1 MKKLIA
7 LAFALSCGAL
17 MAEDQYLMWML
28 GTTIELDGESITPSE
43 NTVAKIRVGAEGSG
57 DYLSLYG
64 NPGEDAIGPQ
74 FGAQDSQGFP
84 MYAGVTGYA
93 DDVSFFLELWNDNGE
108 TETWV
113 GQSSLGT
120 VAALRAYI
128 SDMKFNIAGS
138 GASTSTLPVSSFTAV
153 PEPTSGLLL
162 LLGVAGLAL
171 RRKNKKA

>member
-28 GTTIELDGESITPSE
+28 DDTIKLDEGTYELTGD
-43 NTVAKIRVGAEGSG
+43 TVAKIRVGADGSEQ
-57 DYLSLYG
+57 YLSLYG
-64 NPGEDAIGPQ
+64 NPGEDAIGRQ
-74 FGAQDSQGFP
+74 FGAQDSQGLP
-84 MYAGVTGYA
+84 LYAGVGDFKTTPDTA
-93 DDVSFFLELWNDNGE
+93 FFLELWNDGA
-108 TETWV
+108 WV
-113 GQSSLGT
+113 GQSELGT
-120 VAALRAYI
+120 YSGLLQ
-128 SDMKFNIAGS
+128 NIAAMQFDIGGS
-138 GASTSTLPVSSFTAV
+138 QVNPTTKLVSNFTAA

>member
-28 GTTIELDGESITPSE
+28 GNDIKLDEGTYKLTE
-43 NTVAKIRVGAEGSG
+43 NTVAKIRVGADGSG

-64 NPGEDAIGPQ
+64 NPGEDAIGTQ

-93 DDVSFFLELWNDNGE
+93 NDASFFLELWNDNG
-108 TETWV
+108 ETWV

-120 VAALRAYI
+120 VAALQAYI